1 MHEVVFELT
10 PPPGSATD
18 VPAVDV
24 ARRALLSLPGVHE
37 AHVDPHRTWAMVGFD
52 PAVTTVAAIT
62 GCLGAHGL
70 DAHRM
75 RRLPI
80 SDEPP

>member
-1 MHEVVFELT
+1 MATPLDEIVFELS
-10 PPPGSATD
+10 PSDDRHGVGGAT
-18 VPAVDV
+18 A
-24 ARRALLSLPGVHE
+24 ALLELPGVHE
-37 AHVDPHRTWAMVGFD
+37 AHIDPHRTWAMVGFD

-75 RRLPI
+75 RRLADPLA
-80 SDEPP
+80 